1 MTSITCM
8 EKYKNNFAIEFA
20 KIMEEKLPEWKKK
33 QKENQKNLYTT
44 DLNFYL
50 GSFLCGFIPGK
61 NEREYNIKTHF
72 YTALILVIITIIIE
86 IQVENKDYQKAVKES
101 FYSDILK
108 VFGNIEYN
116 KRYKSKEIHMDQII
130 DKSNYTKSC
139 LFSHPVSY
147 ANTDDCF
154 CGIYNDVKFKV
165 NETDFNWEKINP
177 EKRFGPL
184 KLSDKTKQD
193 VPLFKGIAMY
203 FKMNK
208 DIKSRVLILSKF
220 SKIEVPQGYEKVELE
235 YKDFTKKYDVWVE
248 KGDQVEARYL
258 LNVAFIERFVQLQTS
273 FRVNKM
279 CASVYGDEM
288 LVLLSTKKDLFE
300 MNHLFCNIA
309 DIHQYDRLF
318 DQFASVLSFID
329 VLNLSSKTGL

>member
-20 KIMEEKLPEWKKK
+20 KIMDEKLPEWKKK

-108 VFGNIEYN
+108 VFGNIESQ

-130 DKSNYTKSC
+130 DKSKYTKSC
-139 LFSHPVSY
+139 VSSHPVSY
-147 ANTDDCF
+147 AGTDDCV
-154 CGIYNDVKFKV
+154 CGIYNDVRLKV
-165 NETDFNWEKINP
+165 NEAEFKGENSDAV
-177 EKRFGPL
+177 KRFGPVG
-184 KLSDKTKQD
+184 LSDKT
-193 VPLFKGIAMY
+193 
-203 FKMNK
+203 
-208 DIKSRVLILSKF
+208 
-220 SKIEVPQGYEKVELE
+220 
-235 YKDFTKKYDVWVE
+235 
-248 KGDQVEARYL
+248 
-258 LNVAFIERFVQLQTS
+258 
-273 FRVNKM
+273 
-279 CASVYGDEM
+279 
-288 LVLLSTKKDLFE
+288 
-300 MNHLFCNIA
+300 
-309 DIHQYDRLF
+309 
-318 DQFASVLSFID
+318 
-329 VLNLSSKTGL
+329 